1 MLMLYKSFTVTKF
14 ITDIGSFHSY
24 NEYFVRQIGKLDE
37 LQRRLRGAEWRVQQ
51 HSSAVHQSYYWPA
64 TSAATRVAQAFQ
76 PRM

>member
-1 MLMLYKSFTVTKF
+1 MLQRT
-14 ITDIGSFHSY
+14 IINHRADIDTFCSY

-64 TSAATRVAQAFQ
+64 ASAASRVAQAAQ